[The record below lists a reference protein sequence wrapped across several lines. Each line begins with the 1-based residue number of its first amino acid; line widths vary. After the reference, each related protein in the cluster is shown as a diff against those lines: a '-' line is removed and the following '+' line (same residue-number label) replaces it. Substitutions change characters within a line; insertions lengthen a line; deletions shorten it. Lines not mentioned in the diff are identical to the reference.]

1 MASWMFGTF
10 LANMKLAY
18 ESRVDTVFEGPKLKQ
33 VWVDIE
39 HKCWETYLEE
49 ANDDFKGVHPYLKL
63 KKEVSHCKAVIKEDT
78 RREVLQDCTQRIVD
92 LAKECSASR
101 RVPQH
106 ASATRLVLLL
116 FIPGDDLPVSI
127 SIHTSGLHGRV
138 AHEVSLHRFGST
150 KLRVHRSFLR
160 NCFFGANVHKRSKCS

>member
-1 MASWMFGTF
+1 MRATSCHEDPGALSPLVSQDTGTTQKDRHIQTVELILALRAQATDRSAMASWMFGTF
-10 LANMKLAY
+10 LANMKPAY

-49 ANDDFKGVHPYLKL
+49 ADDDFKGVHPYLKL

-101 RVPQH
+101 
-106 ASATRLVLLL
+106 
-116 FIPGDDLPVSI
+116 
-127 SIHTSGLHGRV
+127 SGKGL
-138 AHEVSLHRFGST
+138 T
-150 KLRVHRSFLR
+150 KSQSRE
-160 NCFFGANVHKRSKCS
+160 

>member
-10 LANMKLAY
+10 LANMKPAY

-106 ASATRLVLLL
+106 ASL
-116 FIPGDDLPVSI
+116 FIPGDVDLALQMSCMAGWL
-127 SIHTSGLHGRV
+127 TKCRF
-138 AHEVSLHRFGST
+138 HRFGIT
-150 KLRVHRSFLR
+150 KLRVHRSFL
-160 NCFFGANVHKRSKCS
+160 

>member
-10 LANMKLAY
+10 LASMKPAY

-33 VWVDIE
+33 LWVDIE

-49 ANDDFKGVHPYLKL
+49 ADDDFKGVHPYLKL

-101 RVPQH
+101 
-106 ASATRLVLLL
+106 
-116 FIPGDDLPVSI
+116 
-127 SIHTSGLHGRV
+127 SGKGL
-138 AHEVSLHRFGST
+138 T
-150 KLRVHRSFLR
+150 KSQSRD
-160 NCFFGANVHKRSKCS
+160 